1 MLKLKAIGTEH
12 QIMVFSTHS
21 DVFVFFGHATSYI
34 AANKMFE
41 ALAVDNLP

>member
-21 DVFVFFGHATSYI
+21 DVFVFGDATGYI

-41 ALAVDNLP
+41 RLAVDNLP